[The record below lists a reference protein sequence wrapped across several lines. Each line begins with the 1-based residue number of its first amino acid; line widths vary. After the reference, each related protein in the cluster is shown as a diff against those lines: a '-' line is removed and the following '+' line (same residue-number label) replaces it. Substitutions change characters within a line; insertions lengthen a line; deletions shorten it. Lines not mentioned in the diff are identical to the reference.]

1 MRTIIRITDDS
12 PRPDLER
19 AMMALDHK
27 RDRLPVYR
35 WVTRRHIEHAIDE
48 LVAQWAKTP
57 V

>member
-12 PRPDLER
+12 PRPQLER
-19 AMMALDHK
+19 AMVALDAK
-27 RDRLPVYR
+27 RDHLPAYR
-35 WVTRRHIEHAIDE
+35 FIARRHIEHAIDE